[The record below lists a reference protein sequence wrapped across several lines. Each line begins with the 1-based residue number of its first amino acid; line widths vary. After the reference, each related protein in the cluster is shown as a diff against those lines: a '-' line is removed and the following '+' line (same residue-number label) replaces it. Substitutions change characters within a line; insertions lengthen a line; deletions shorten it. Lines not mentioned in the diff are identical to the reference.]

1 MPLLMLKEM
10 PRYECLLRAAERYP
24 ALDPS
29 AFEAFLHLLRTGDSV
44 FAAENSFLHE
54 QGISQ
59 GRFTVLMLL
68 NRLCEEPSTPAAL
81 ADQSNVTRATM
92 SGLLD
97 TLEKDGMVARE
108 TAADDRRTVL
118 VRLTDKG
125 QSLLDRMLPEYCRA
139 VSSIMEPLSDTE
151 RKILVGL
158 LQKILGGL
166 TPESQSTD
174 APVLTATHA

>member
-1 MPLLMLKEM
+1 MLKEM
-10 PRYECLLRAAERYP
+10 PRYDCLLKAAERYP
-24 ALDPS
+24 ALEPS

-44 FAAENSFLHE
+44 FAAENAFLQE

-68 NRLCEEPSTPAAL
+68 NRLCHEPSNPAAL
-81 ADQSNVTRATM
+81 ADQSSVTRATM

-125 QSLLDRMLPEYCRA
+125 QSLLDRVLPEYCRT
-139 VSSIMEPLSDTE
+139 VSSIMEPLSEKE
-151 RKILVGL
+151 RKTLVSL

-166 TPESQSTD
+166 TPESNPMDS
-174 APVLTATHA
+174 PVLTVAHA